1 MDRTLETLRVILDDI
16 RSEEAA
22 FWKEFG
28 GERQYYD
35 TLADKQKDDGAAVKW
50 YLDNLEWDFEHFDD
64 ILPPLEEAVE
74 IMKDAVS
81 ERDFQKKL
89 QRIRKGEPYE

>member
-1 MDRTLETLRVILDDI
+1 MSLNKL
-16 RSEEAA
+16 
-22 FWKEFG
+22 
-28 GERQYYD
+28 
-35 TLADKQKDDGAAVKW
+35 
-50 YLDNLEWDFEHFDD
+50 FEHFDE

-89 QRIRKGEPYE
+89 QKIRKGEPYE